1 MSTQKT
7 ILIGI
12 TGGIA
17 AYKITD
23 LVSRLKKRGYIIE
36 IIMTESARHLV
47 APLALSTLSGR
58 PVRSEMFHEI
68 IGEDVEV
75 EHISLADK
83 ADIMVIVPATAN
95 IIGKAANGIADD
107 LLSTVIMAASCPVI
121 YFPAMN
127 TRMWEH
133 PCTQENIAKLRELG
147 NEIIDPDDGFL
158 ACGTIGKGRL
168 GSIEMIE
175 ETIVSALEEKHKD
188 LEGKKLLVSAGPTRE
203 AIDPVR
209 YISNR
214 SSGKMGYA
222 IAKAALKRGGTVT
235 LVSGPVNL
243 PSPGCNVVSVTT
255 AAEMS
260 DAMTSYYAASDIVI
274 MSAAVADY
282 CLKEIS
288 DKKIKKSANSMVLE
302 LVSTVDILQ
311 ELGRKKR
318 NQYLVGFA
326 AETDDLER
334 NALGKMERKN
344 LDMIVANDVS
354 QKGAGFDVDTNIA
367 TIYTINGISRKVDL
381 TSKDK
386 LANIILDEIIKNI
399 AREDKE

>member
-107 LLSTVIMAASCPVI
+107 LLSTVIMAASCPVM

-168 GSIEMIE
+168 GSIGMIE

-222 IAKAALKRGGTVT
+222 IAKAALRRGASVT

-255 AAEMS
+255 AAEMN

-288 DKKIKKSANSMVLE
+288 DRKIKKSASSMVLE